1 MPGSMRG
8 AGRGR
13 RNEHRFHDASWPGLS
28 RPYTFVN
35 LTQID
40 NLRRKTWMPGSSPG
54 MTRRECA
61 DDLWREDFDLADK
74 IDSYVCGI
82 SDTPLLGDT
91 IGRSLDHAV
100 RRWGPRE
107 ALVSPSHDVR
117 WTWSEFAER
126 VDALAAGFLA
136 LGLERGERIGIW
148 SLNRPEWTLTQ
159 FAAAKAGLIL
169 VTINPAYR
177 LSELE
182 FALKKVGCAA
192 IVTATAFKTSNYMD
206 MLHTLLPELARAKPG
221 QLQAARLPALRM
233 VIQIG
238 GPAASG
244 TIPFEDVAR
253 MGGAGHR
260 ERLAALGA
268 ALQFDDPVNIQFTS
282 GTTGSPKG
290 VTLTHHNILNNGYFT
305 GRAMRLTEADRICI
319 PVPLYH
325 CFGMVMGNL
334 ASVTLG
340 TTMVYP
346 GEGFDPLATLR
357 AIEQEKCTAL
367 YGVPTM
373 FIAELDHPEF
383 KNFDLKSLRT
393 GIMAGAPC
401 PIEVMKRVNTEM
413 NMREVTIAY
422 GMTETSP
429 VSFQSATDDPLE
441 RRVSTVGRIHP
452 HVEVKVV
459 DLEGRIVKR
468 GERGELC
475 TRGYSV
481 MLGYWEDEEKTGD
494 VLDANG
500 WMHTGDLATIDDAG
514 YCNIVGRIK
523 DLVIRGGENLYPRE
537 IEEFLYRHPKIQ
549 DVQIFGV
556 ADTRYGEEL
565 CAWIRVRPG
574 ETLTA
579 EEVRAFCDGQIA
591 HNKIPRYVEF
601 VDEFPMTVTG
611 KIQKFVMRDAVEQR
625 LGLKAAKTA

>member
-1 MPGSMRG
+1 MSDG
-8 AGRGR
+8 
-13 RNEHRFHDASWPGLS
+13 
-28 RPYTFVN
+28 V
-35 LTQID
+35 
-40 NLRRKTWMPGSSPG
+40 
-54 MTRRECA
+54 
-61 DDLWREDFDLADK
+61 
-74 IDSYVCGI
+74 DSYVSGI
-82 SDTPLLGDT
+82 SEVPLLGTT
-91 IGRSLDHAV
+91 IGRSLDLAA
-100 RRWGPRE
+100 RRWGERE
-107 ALVSPSHDVR
+107 ALVSPSHGVR
-117 WTWSEFAER
+117 WTWRGFAEK

-182 FALKKVGCAA
+182 FVLAKVGCAA
-192 IVTATAFKTSNYMD
+192 IVTATAFKASNYIE
-206 MLHTLLPELARAKPG
+206 MLNTLLPELAAAKPG
-221 QLQAARLPALRM
+221 QLRAARLPALRA

-238 GPAASG
+238 EPLSPGAIAFEEVAA
-244 TIPFEDVAR
+244 
-253 MGGAGHR
+253 MGGSRHR
-260 ERLAALGA
+260 EQIRALGEL
-268 ALQFDDPVNIQFTS
+268 LQFDDPINIQFTS

-305 GRAMRLTEADRICI
+305 GRAMRLTEQDRICI

-325 CFGMVMGNL
+325 CFGMVMGDL
-334 ASVTLG
+334 AAVTLG
-340 TTMVYP
+340 ATMVYP
-346 GEGFDPLATLR
+346 GEGFDPLATLQT
-357 AIEQEKCTAL
+357 IEQEKCTTL

-383 KNFDLKSLRT
+383 RQFNLKSLRT

-401 PIEVMKRVNTEM
+401 PIEVMKRVNSEM
-413 NMREVTIAY
+413 NMGEVTIAY

-429 VSFQSATDDPLE
+429 VSFQSAVDDPLD

-452 HVEVKVV
+452 HVEVKIV

-481 MLGYWEDEEKTGD
+481 MLGYWDEAAKTAE
-494 VLDANG
+494 VLDQNG
-500 WMHTGDLATIDDAG
+500 WMHTGDLATIDEAG

-523 DLVIRGGENLYPRE
+523 DMVIRGGENLYPRE
-537 IEEFLYRHPKIQ
+537 IEEFLFRHPKIQ

-556 ADTRYGEEL
+556 ADMRYGEEL
-565 CAWIRVRPG
+565 CAWIRVRSG

-579 EEVRAFCDGQIA
+579 DEVRAFCEGQIA

-611 KIQKFVMRDAVEQR
+611 KIQKFLMRDAVEKR

>member
-1 MPGSMRG
+1 M
-8 AGRGR
+8 
-13 RNEHRFHDASWPGLS
+13 
-28 RPYTFVN
+28 
-35 LTQID
+35 
-40 NLRRKTWMPGSSPG
+40 
-54 MTRRECA
+54 
-61 DDLWREDFDLADK
+61 ADK
-74 IDSYVCGI
+74 ADSYVCGI
-82 SDTPLLGDT
+82 SEAPLLGNT
-91 IGRSLDHAV
+91 IGRSLDQAV
-100 RRWGPRE
+100 QRWGNRE
-107 ALVSPSHDVR
+107 ALVSPSHGVR
-117 WTWSEFAER
+117 WTWREFAER

-136 LGLERGERIGIW
+136 LGLERGQRIGIW

-182 FALKKVGCAA
+182 FALRKVGCAA
-192 IVTATAFKTSNYMD
+192 IVTATAFKTSNYME
-206 MLHTLLPELARAKPG
+206 MLNTLLPELASAKPG
-221 QLQAARLPALRM
+221 QLQAARLPALRI

-244 TIPFEDVAR
+244 TIPFEEVAR
-253 MGGAGHR
+253 MGRAEHH
-260 ERLAALGA
+260 EQLSALGA

-305 GRAMRLTEADRICI
+305 GRAMRLTEQDRICI

-346 GEGFDPLATLR
+346 GEGFDPLTTLR
-357 AIEQEKCTAL
+357 TIEQEKCTAL

-383 KNFDLKSLRT
+383 ASFDLKSLRT

-481 MLGYWEDEEKTGD
+481 MLGYWEESEKTAD

-500 WMHTGDLATIDDAG
+500 WMHTGDLAVIDDEG

-523 DLVIRGGENLYPRE
+523 DMVIRGGENLYPRE

-549 DVQIFGV
+549 DVQVFGV
-556 ADTRYGEEL
+556 ADNRYGEEL
-565 CAWIRVRPG
+565 CAWVRVRSG
-574 ETLTA
+574 ETLSA
-579 EEVRAFCDGQIA
+579 EDVRAFCEGQIA

-611 KIQKFVMRDAVEQR
+611 KIQKFLMRDAVEQR

>member
-1 MPGSMRG
+1 
-8 AGRGR
+8 
-13 RNEHRFHDASWPGLS
+13 
-28 RPYTFVN
+28 
-35 LTQID
+35 LTE
-40 NLRRKTWMPGSSPG
+40 K
-54 MTRRECA
+54 A
-61 DDLWREDFDLADK
+61 
-74 IDSYVCGI
+74 DSYVYGVA
-82 SDTPLLGDT
+82 DAPLLGDT
-91 IGRSLDHAV
+91 IGRSLDLAA
-100 RRWGPRE
+100 RRWGNRD

-117 WTWSEFAER
+117 WSWKEFAAR
-126 VDALAAGFLA
+126 VDALAAGFVA
-136 LGLERGERIGIW
+136 LGLERGARIGIW
-148 SLNRPEWTLTQ
+148 SLNRPEWALTQ

-182 FALKKVGCAA
+182 FALAKVGCVA
-192 IVTATAFKTSNYMD
+192 IVTATAFKTSNYME
-206 MLHTLLPELARAKPG
+206 MLTTLLPELATSTPG
-221 QLQAARLPALRM
+221 QLQAARLPQLRA

-238 GPAASG
+238 GPAFPG
-244 TIPFEDVAR
+244 TIPFEEVAR
-253 MGGAGHR
+253 IGGARHR
-260 ERLAALGA
+260 AELATLAAT
-268 ALQFDDPVNIQFTS
+268 LQFDDPVNIQFTS

-290 VTLTHHNILNNGYFT
+290 VTLTHHNILNNGYFV

-340 TTMVYP
+340 AAMVYP
-346 GEGFDPLATLR
+346 GEGFDPQATLR
-357 AIEQEKCTAL
+357 TIEREKCTAL

-383 KNFDLKSLRT
+383 SRFDLSSLRT

-401 PIEVMKRVNTEM
+401 PIEVMRRVNEAM
-413 NMREVTIAY
+413 NMRDITIAY

-441 RRVSTVGRIHP
+441 RRVSTVGRVLP

-459 DLEGRIVKR
+459 DLEGRVVPR

-481 MLGYWEDEEKTGD
+481 MLGYWDEAEKTGD
-494 VLDANG
+494 VLDASG
-500 WMHTGDLATIDDAG
+500 WMHTGDIAIIDDEG

-523 DLVIRGGENLYPRE
+523 DMVIRGGENLYPRE

-556 ADTRYGEEL
+556 ADPRYGEEL
-565 CAWIRVRPG
+565 CAWVRVRSG
-574 ETLTA
+574 ESLTA
-579 EEVRAFCDGQIA
+579 DEVRAFCHGQIA

-601 VDEFPMTVTG
+601 VDAFPMTVTG
-611 KIQKFVMRDAVEQR
+611 KIQKFLMREAVEQK